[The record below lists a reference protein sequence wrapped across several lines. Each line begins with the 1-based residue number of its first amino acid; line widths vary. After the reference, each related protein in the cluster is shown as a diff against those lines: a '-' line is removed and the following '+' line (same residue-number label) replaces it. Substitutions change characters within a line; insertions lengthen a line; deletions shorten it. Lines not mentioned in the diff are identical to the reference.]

1 MDEIILR
8 AAREVGLG
16 SHISVEPF
24 DGGEPLVTVSF
35 PPGVSA
41 RRRIPVR
48 FLLDEEL
55 SQLKVILSYMA
66 RIAQNG

>member
-8 AAREVGLG
+8 AAKEIGLG
-16 SHISVEPF
+16 SHVSVEPF
-24 DGGEPLVTVSF
+24 DGGEPLITVSF
-35 PPGVSA
+35 PPGTA

-55 SQLKVILSYMA
+55 SQLKVVLKDMV

>member
-35 PPGVSA
+35 PPGAA

-55 SQLKVILSYMA
+55 SQLKVILNDMA